1 MQKVLQVRTTV
12 QPGGKIEIV
21 DEGLPVGESV
31 DVVVRQSSASE
42 RRSIVDILDEAPGH
56 LVFTSAADVAAYLAE
71 EKDAWG
77 R

>member
-21 DEGLPVGESV
+21 DKGLPVGESV
-31 DVVVRQSSASE
+31 DVVVSQSPASE
-42 RRSIVDILDEAPGH
+42 RRSVVDILDEAQGH

>member
-1 MQKVLQVRTTV
+1 MQEALHIRTTV

-31 DVVVRQSSASE
+31 DVVVSQSPTSE
-42 RRSIVDILDEAPGH
+42 RRSVVDILDEAPGH
-56 LVFTSAADVAAYLAE
+56 LVFTSAAEVKAYLAE
-71 EKDAWG
+71 EKEAWG

>member
-12 QPGGKIEIV
+12 LPGGKIEIV
-21 DEGLPVGESV
+21 DRGLPVGESV
-31 DVVVRQSSASE
+31 DVVVRQSLASE

>member
-1 MQKVLQVRTTV
+1 MLRTLHLRTTV
-12 QPGGKIEIV
+12 LPGGKIEIV
-21 DEGLPVGESV
+21 DQELPVGESV
-31 DVVVRQSSASE
+31 DVVVSQSPASE
-42 RRSIVDILDEAPGH
+42 RRSVVAILDEAPGH